1 MMSELFKN
9 DRLFD
14 EEVFKQQNMVVA
26 QHNDLIKKAKYD
38 LTANEIKVM
47 DFIISKIKPDDEEF
61 KTVNS
66 SLYEISKVLG
76 LKRSGRAYNQL
87 TNTLRNLRQKEVI
100 IYNDKTERATITGWL
115 QEFELSRTGQLEAKI
130 SLKLKPY
137 LLALKSTGHYTQHTL
152 IDTIQLD
159 SKYSIRLYKLMREA
173 NKRKG
178 KITPVLK
185 KTPQELAQLLSAPK
199 SYNSWGRLNDK
210 VIKPSVEEINRKI
223 NDMDLEVITEK
234 RGRKVTTV
242 EIKNNFYPRN
252 PKQDENSTPVPMIN
266 WLEDDDNT
274 PVT

>member
-1 MMSELFKN
+1 
-9 DRLFD
+9 
-14 EEVFKQQNMVVA
+14 
-26 QHNDLIKKAKYD
+26 KKAKYD